1 MFRGISTTTYK
12 MELFMALLNDFQS
25 LTNATKKYILDV
37 MGVLE
42 SSLLQRTK
50 ALFENIDT

>member
-1 MFRGISTTTYK
+1 
-12 MELFMALLNDFQS
+12 MALLNDFQS

-42 SSLLQRTK
+42 SSLLQRIK